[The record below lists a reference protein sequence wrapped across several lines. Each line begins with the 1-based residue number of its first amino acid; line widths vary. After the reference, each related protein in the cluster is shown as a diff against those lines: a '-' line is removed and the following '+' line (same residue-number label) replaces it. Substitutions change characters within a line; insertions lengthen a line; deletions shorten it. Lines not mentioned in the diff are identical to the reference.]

1 MLIAPLTSLKP
12 QYIRVLVMAIGLVL
26 LASTWIGYYFTSR
39 SINNSFIRST
49 ITSLKGEAG
58 LLDEHLN
65 RSLNQITNTLITAGS
80 LAELMPDSP
89 GNLNPDTLKQLL
101 GNTRLIRSVS
111 ILDSNDKVLTS
122 SNPANI
128 NQMLPIEASVRTFDD
143 RYSIQGSVFLGEVLP
158 YRDLLDW
165 SSGSASSTQELIPA
179 YLSFQK
185 GGEKYTLIATINVS
199 LFYNLW
205 DRINHSTSIEVA
217 VYNYRGQRVIVR
229 NQNQLASSDVFKALT
244 SEIKKQQIGYFKMP
258 ENPNFWVFYR
268 ANTGLPKILVT
279 IANMDELSQ
288 DIKEEDA
295 FLLLLAAIASLFI
308 VLILLA
314 TYRLYLRHER
324 AAIFTQHLLGGITSH
339 LMMTRADTDGKI
351 QDVNEP
357 LLIATGYTRDELIG
371 QNHRIFKSGLQPDQF
386 YANLWRTL
394 LKGNIWTGTF
404 RNKTKSG
411 ELLWMNATIVPFKNE
426 WGKIASYVAMYSD
439 VTKAALLAQ
448 EYERE
453 RKTRQALEALNQQ
466 LLSDATKDPL
476 TGVSNRRGL
485 DQFIDEITHTDL
497 LAGLSVSVLMLDLDN
512 FKQIND
518 TWGHA
523 AGDCVLKTLTSTWK
537 SSIRTSDLLVR
548 LGGEEFA
555 VVLLRTSLNGAKHV
569 ADVLLQRTRDT
580 PILAKG
586 TAEALHVTVSIGIAH
601 NAKASDVDIESLLKE
616 ADAALYAAK
625 REGKNQV
632 KMRQA

>member
-1 MLIAPLTSLKP
+1 MQIAPLTSLKP
-12 QYIRVLVMAIGLVL
+12 QNIRLLAVAIGLVL
-26 LASTWIGYYFTSR
+26 LASTWVGYFFTSR
-39 SINNSFIRST
+39 SINHNFTRST
-49 ITSLKGEAG
+49 IASLTGEAG

-80 LAELMPDSP
+80 LAELMPDSSAH
-89 GNLNPDTLKQLL
+89 LTPDMLKQLL
-101 GNTRLIRSVS
+101 GNTSLIRSLS
-111 ILDSNDKVLTS
+111 ILDSNDNVLTS
-122 SNPANI
+122 SSPANI
-128 NQMLPIEASVRTFDD
+128 GQMLPIEASVREFDD
-143 RYSIQGSVFLGEVLP
+143 RYSIQGSVFFGEALQ
-158 YRDLLDW
+158 YRDLHDW
-165 SSGSASSTQELIPA
+165 SSGRVSSTQAFIPA
-179 YLSFQK
+179 YLSFNK
-185 GGEKYTLIATINVS
+185 GGEKYTLIAAINVS

-205 DRINHSTSIEVA
+205 DRINNSKSIEVA
-217 VYNYRGQRVIVR
+217 VYNYRGQRVIVH
-229 NQNQLASSDVFKALT
+229 NQNQLASKDVFNALA

-268 ANTGLPKILVT
+268 ANNGLPKILVT
-279 IANMDELSQ
+279 IANMDELSE
-288 DIKEEDA
+288 DLKEEDA
-295 FLLLLAAIASLFI
+295 FLLVLAAIASLVI
-308 VLILLA
+308 VLILLV

-324 AAIFTQHLLGGITSH
+324 TAIFTQNLWGGITTH
-339 LMMTRADTDGKI
+339 LMMTRADTEGKI

-371 QNHRIFKSGLQPDQF
+371 QNHRILKSGLQPDQF
-386 YANLWRTL
+386 YDKLWKTI

-404 RNKTKSG
+404 RNKTKAG
-411 ELLWMNATIVPFKNE
+411 EILWMNATIVPFKNE
-426 WGKIASYVAMYSD
+426 WGNISSYVAMYSD
-439 VTKAALLAQ
+439 FTKAALLAQ
-448 EYERE
+448 DYERE
-453 RKTRQALEALNQQ
+453 RKTRQALESLNQQ

-497 LAGLSVSVLMLDLDN
+497 LAGLSVSVLMLDLDD

-523 AGDCVLKTLTSTWK
+523 AGDCVLKALTNTWK

-555 VVLLRTSLNGAKHV
+555 VVLLRTSLKGAKHV

-580 PILAKG
+580 LITVGG
-586 TAEALHVTVSIGIAH
+586 TVEALRVTVSIGVAH

-625 REGKNQV
+625 REGKDQV

>member
-1 MLIAPLTSLKP
+1 LQIAPLTSLKP
-12 QYIRVLVMAIGLVL
+12 QHVRVLTLAIGLLL
-26 LASTWIGYYFTSR
+26 LASTWVGYFFTSR
-39 SINNSFIRST
+39 SINHSFTRST
-49 ITSLKGEAG
+49 IASLTGEAG

-65 RSLNQITNTLITAGS
+65 RSLNQITNTLISAGS
-80 LAELMPDSP
+80 LAELMPDSSA
-89 GNLNPDTLKQLL
+89 NLTPDILKQLL
-101 GNTRLIRSVS
+101 GNTRLIRSLS
-111 ILDSNDKVLTS
+111 ILDSNDNVLTS

-128 NQMLPIEASVRTFDD
+128 GQMLPVEASVRSFDD
-143 RYSIQGSVFLGEVLP
+143 RYSIQGSVFFGEILP

-165 SSGSASSTQELIPA
+165 SSGRTSSTQELIPA
-179 YLSFQK
+179 YLSFHK
-185 GGEKYTLIATINVS
+185 GGEKYTLIAAINVS

-205 DRINHSTSIEVA
+205 DRINHSKSIEVA

-229 NQNQLASSDVFKALT
+229 NENQLASNDVFNALA
-244 SEIKKQQIGYFKMP
+244 SEIKKQQIGYFTMP
-258 ENPNFWVFYR
+258 QNPNFWVFYR

-295 FLLLLAAIASLFI
+295 FLLVLAAVVSLFI

-324 AAIFTQHLLGGITSH
+324 AAIFTQNLLGGITTH

-357 LLIATGYTRDELIG
+357 LLIATGYSRDELIG

-386 YANLWRTL
+386 YDKLWKTI

-404 RNKTKSG
+404 RNKTKAG

-426 WGKIASYVAMYSD
+426 WGNISSYVAMYSD

-448 EYERE
+448 DYERE
-453 RKTRQALEALNQQ
+453 RKTRQALESLNQQ

-518 TWGHA
+518 TWGHVV
-523 AGDCVLKTLTSTWK
+523 GDCVLKTLTSIWK
-537 SSIRTSDLLVR
+537 DSIRSSDLLVR

-555 VVLLRTSLNGAKHV
+555 VILLRTSLEGAKNV
-569 ADVLLQRTRDT
+569 ADLLLTRTRDT
-580 PILAKG
+580 QIKVEG
-586 TAEALHVTVSIGIAH
+586 KDEALYVTVSIGVAH
-601 NAKASDVDIESLLKE
+601 NAKASDVNIESLLKE

-632 KMRQA
+632 KMGQA

>member
-1 MLIAPLTSLKP
+1 MQIAPLTSLKP
-12 QYIRVLVMAIGLVL
+12 QHVRVLTLAIGLLL
-26 LASTWIGYYFTSR
+26 LASTWVGYFFTSR
-39 SINNSFIRST
+39 SINHSFTRST
-49 ITSLKGEAG
+49 IASLTGEAG

-65 RSLNQITNTLITAGS
+65 RSLNQITNTLISAGS
-80 LAELMPDSP
+80 LAELMPDSSA
-89 GNLNPDTLKQLL
+89 NLTPDILKQLL
-101 GNTRLIRSVS
+101 GNTRLIRSLS
-111 ILDSNDKVLTS
+111 ILDSNDNVLTS

-128 NQMLPIEASVRTFDD
+128 GQMLPVEASVRSFDD
-143 RYSIQGSVFLGEVLP
+143 RYSIQGSVFFGEILP

-165 SSGSASSTQELIPA
+165 SSGRTSSTQELIPA
-179 YLSFQK
+179 YLSFHK
-185 GGEKYTLIATINVS
+185 GGEKYTLIAAINVS

-205 DRINHSTSIEVA
+205 DRINHSKSIEVA

-229 NQNQLASSDVFKALT
+229 NENQLASNDVFNALA
-244 SEIKKQQIGYFKMP
+244 SEIKKQQIGYFTMP
-258 ENPNFWVFYR
+258 QNPNFWVFYR

-295 FLLLLAAIASLFI
+295 FLLVLAAVVSLFI

-324 AAIFTQHLLGGITSH
+324 AAIFTQNLLGGITTH

-357 LLIATGYTRDELIG
+357 LLIATGYSRDELIG

-386 YANLWRTL
+386 YDKLWKTI

-404 RNKTKSG
+404 RNKTKAG
-411 ELLWMNATIVPFKNE
+411 EILWMNATIVPFKNE
-426 WGKIASYVAMYSD
+426 WGNISSYVAMYSD
-439 VTKAALLAQ
+439 FTKAALLAQ
-448 EYERE
+448 DYERE
-453 RKTRQALEALNQQ
+453 RKTRQALESLNQQ

-518 TWGHA
+518 TWGHVV
-523 AGDCVLKTLTSTWK
+523 GDCVLKTLTSIWK
-537 SSIRTSDLLVR
+537 DSIRSSDLLVR

-555 VVLLRTSLNGAKHV
+555 VILLRTSLEGAKNV
-569 ADVLLQRTRDT
+569 ADLLLTRTRDT
-580 PILAKG
+580 QIKVEG
-586 TAEALHVTVSIGIAH
+586 KDEALYVTVSIGVAH
-601 NAKASDVDIESLLKE
+601 NAKASDVNIESLLKE

-625 REGKNQV
+625 REGKDQV